1 MIIRQVKFHE
11 SRMAYA
17 REKVADMRFKN
28 PFVMALFL
36 VALCASNAYSIGD
49 SIGKSADQ
57 LIDES
62 NGIHSHDIYHPENPQ
77 EARTLWSLQHG
88 TNFTMPDTVL
98 ENSIGTSTGFRTD
111 TRTSTSPEEPLYSA
125 NSSESLQNQIA
136 GATNASQTTLSQGVA
151 ALNAANAAG
160 NWSFRLRDSKKNRV
174 LALTL
179 FQSYNAVFGTGRI
192 NDGGD
197 TLEVMASGSVE
208 GDKLYLEATSSGTI
222 ILYRLA
228 LTESGNTASG
238 EYRAFSTG
246 NETWK
251 GLADGVRIPS
261 GQPLSRIEKSPRE

>member
-1 MIIRQVKFHE
+1 
-11 SRMAYA
+11 
-17 REKVADMRFKN
+17 MRFKN
-28 PFVMALFL
+28 LL
-36 VALCASNAYSIGD
+36 VITSLLVTLCASNAYSIGD

-77 EARTLWSLQHG
+77 EARALWSLQHG
-88 TNFTMPDTVL
+88 TNFTMPDKVL
-98 ENSIGTSTGFRTD
+98 ENSTG
-111 TRTSTSPEEPLYSA
+111 TRTNTNPEAPPVSA
-125 NSSESLQNQIA
+125 DGSEGLQNRIA
-136 GATNASQTTLSQGVA
+136 GATNASQTTLSQGVT
-151 ALNAANAAG
+151 ALNATNAAG

-179 FQSYNAVFGTGRI
+179 FQLYNAVFGTGRI

-197 TLEVMASGSVE
+197 TLDVSASGSVE

-238 EYRAFSTG
+238 EYRAFSTDK
-246 NETWK
+246 ETWK

-261 GQPLSRIEKSPRE
+261 GQP

>member
-1 MIIRQVKFHE
+1 M
-11 SRMAYA
+11 
-17 REKVADMRFKN
+17 
-28 PFVMALFL
+28 
-36 VALCASNAYSIGD
+36 
-49 SIGKSADQ
+49 
-57 LIDES
+57 
-62 NGIHSHDIYHPENPQ
+62 PE
-77 EARTLWSLQHG
+77 
-88 TNFTMPDTVL
+88 TVL
-98 ENSIGTSTGFRTD
+98 KNSTG
-111 TRTSTSPEEPLYSA
+111 TSPEASLASA
-125 NSSESLQNQIA
+125 GSSESLQNQIA

-151 ALNAANAAG
+151 ALNATSAAG

-208 GDKLYLEATSSGTI
+208 GDRLYLDATSSGTI

-261 GQPLSRIEKSPRE
+261 GQP

>member
-1 MIIRQVKFHE
+1 
-11 SRMAYA
+11 
-17 REKVADMRFKN
+17 
-28 PFVMALFL
+28 
-36 VALCASNAYSIGD
+36 
-49 SIGKSADQ
+49 

-77 EARTLWSLQHG
+77 EARTLWSLEHG

-98 ENSIGTSTGFRTD
+98 ENSTDTSTGTSISA
-111 TRTSTSPEEPLYSA
+111 RTSTSIIPEASLASA
-125 NSSESLQNQIA
+125 DSSEGLQNQIA
-136 GATNASQTTLSQGVA
+136 DATNASQTTLSQGVA
-151 ALNAANAAG
+151 ETNATNAAG

-208 GDKLYLEATSSGTI
+208 GDKLYLDATSSGTI

-246 NETWK
+246 IETWK

-261 GQPLSRIEKSPRE
+261 GQP

>member
-1 MIIRQVKFHE
+1 
-11 SRMAYA
+11 
-17 REKVADMRFKN
+17 MRFKN
-28 PFVMALFL
+28 LFVMTLLL
-36 VALCASNAYSIGD
+36 VTLCASNAYSIGD
-49 SIGKSADQ
+49 SVGKSADQ

-88 TNFTMPDTVL
+88 TNFTMPETVL
-98 ENSIGTSTGFRTD
+98 KNSTG
-111 TRTSTSPEEPLYSA
+111 TSPEASLASA
-125 NSSESLQNQIA
+125 GSSESLQNQIA

-151 ALNAANAAG
+151 ALNATNAAG

-174 LALTL
+174 LALAL

-197 TLEVMASGSVE
+197 TLEVIASGSVE
-208 GDKLYLEATSSGTI
+208 GDRLYLDATSSGTI

-261 GQPLSRIEKSPRE
+261 GQP

>member
-1 MIIRQVKFHE
+1 
-11 SRMAYA
+11 
-17 REKVADMRFKN
+17 MRFKN
-28 PFVMALFL
+28 LFVMALLL

-49 SIGKSADQ
+49 SVGKSADQ

-98 ENSIGTSTGFRTD
+98 ENSTD
-111 TRTSTSPEEPLYSA
+111 TRTDTSTGASARTSIGTIPEASLASA
-125 NSSESLQNQIA
+125 DSSESLQNQIA

-151 ALNAANAAG
+151 ALNATNAAG

-179 FQSYNAVFGTGRI
+179 FQSYNAVFGNGRI

-197 TLEVMASGSVE
+197 TLEVLASGSVE

-228 LTESGNTASG
+228 LTESGNSASG

-246 NETWK
+246 GETWI
-251 GLADGVRIPS
+251 GLADGVRIES
-261 GQPLSRIEKSPRE
+261 G

>member
-1 MIIRQVKFHE
+1 
-11 SRMAYA
+11 
-17 REKVADMRFKN
+17 MRFKN
-28 PFVMALFL
+28 LFVMTLLL
-36 VALCASNAYSIGD
+36 VTLCASNAYSIGD
-49 SIGKSADQ
+49 SVGKSADQ

-98 ENSIGTSTGFRTD
+98 ENSSS
-111 TRTSTSPEEPLYSA
+111 TRTSTGTNTGPEAPLASA
-125 NSSESLQNQIA
+125 DSSESLQNQIA

-151 ALNAANAAG
+151 ALNATSAAG

-208 GDKLYLEATSSGTI
+208 GDRLYLDATSSGTI

-261 GQPLSRIEKSPRE
+261 GQP

>member
-1 MIIRQVKFHE
+1 
-11 SRMAYA
+11 
-17 REKVADMRFKN
+17 MRFKN
-28 PFVMALFL
+28 LLVMTLLL
-36 VALCASNAYSIGD
+36 VTLCASNAYSIGD
-49 SIGKSADQ
+49 SVGKSADQ

-77 EARTLWSLQHG
+77 EARTLWSLEHG

-98 ENSIGTSTGFRTD
+98 ENSTDTSTGTSISA
-111 TRTSTSPEEPLYSA
+111 RTSTSIIPEASLASA
-125 NSSESLQNQIA
+125 DSSEGLQNQIA
-136 GATNASQTTLSQGVA
+136 DATNASQTTLSQGVA
-151 ALNAANAAG
+151 ETNATNAAG

-197 TLEVMASGSVE
+197 TLEVIASGSVE
-208 GDKLYLEATSSGTI
+208 GDKLYLDATSSGTI

-261 GQPLSRIEKSPRE
+261 GQP

>member
-1 MIIRQVKFHE
+1 
-11 SRMAYA
+11 
-17 REKVADMRFKN
+17 MRFKN
-28 PFVMALFL
+28 LLVMTLLL
-36 VALCASNAYSIGD
+36 VTLCVSNAYSIGD
-49 SIGKSADQ
+49 SVGKSADQ

-88 TNFTMPDTVL
+88 TNFTMPDKVL
-98 ENSIGTSTGFRTD
+98 ENSSSTGTSTG
-111 TRTSTSPEEPLYSA
+111 TRTITIPEAPLASPD
-125 NSSESLQNQIA
+125 SSESLQNQIA

-151 ALNAANAAG
+151 ALNATNAAG

-174 LALTL
+174 LALAL

-208 GDKLYLEATSSGTI
+208 GDKLYLDATSSGTI

-261 GQPLSRIEKSPRE
+261 GQP

>member
-1 MIIRQVKFHE
+1 
-11 SRMAYA
+11 
-17 REKVADMRFKN
+17 MRFKN
-28 PFVMALFL
+28 LFVMTLLL
-36 VALCASNAYSIGD
+36 VTLCASNAYSIGD
-49 SIGKSADQ
+49 SVGKSADQ

-98 ENSIGTSTGFRTD
+98 ENSTG
-111 TRTSTSPEEPLYSA
+111 TSPEAPLASA
-125 NSSESLQNQIA
+125 DSSKGLQNQIS

-151 ALNAANAAG
+151 ALNATNAAG

-174 LALTL
+174 LALAL

-261 GQPLSRIEKSPRE
+261 GQP

>member
-1 MIIRQVKFHE
+1 
-11 SRMAYA
+11 
-17 REKVADMRFKN
+17 MRFKN
-28 PFVMALFL
+28 LLVMTLLL
-36 VALCASNAYSIGD
+36 VTLCVSNAYSIGD
-49 SIGKSADQ
+49 SVGKSADQ

-77 EARTLWSLQHG
+77 EARTLWSLEHG

-98 ENSIGTSTGFRTD
+98 ENSTDTSTGTSISA
-111 TRTSTSPEEPLYSA
+111 RTSTSIIPEASLASA
-125 NSSESLQNQIA
+125 DSSEGLQNQIA
-136 GATNASQTTLSQGVA
+136 DATNASQTTLSQGVA
-151 ALNAANAAG
+151 ETNATNAAG

-197 TLEVMASGSVE
+197 TLDVTASGSIE
-208 GDKLYLEATSSGTI
+208 GDKLYLEVTSSGTI

-246 NETWK
+246 QETWK

-261 GQPLSRIEKSPRE
+261 GQP

>member
-1 MIIRQVKFHE
+1 
-11 SRMAYA
+11 
-17 REKVADMRFKN
+17 MRFKN
-28 PFVMALFL
+28 LFVMTLLL
-36 VALCASNAYSIGD
+36 VTLCASNAYSIGD
-49 SIGKSADQ
+49 SVGKSADQ

-98 ENSIGTSTGFRTD
+98 KNSSGTSSG
-111 TRTSTSPEEPLYSA
+111 TRTITIPEASLASA
-125 NSSESLQNQIA
+125 DSSESLQNQIA

-151 ALNAANAAG
+151 ALNATSAAG

-208 GDKLYLEATSSGTI
+208 GDRLYLDATSSGTI

-261 GQPLSRIEKSPRE
+261 GQP

>member
-1 MIIRQVKFHE
+1 
-11 SRMAYA
+11 
-17 REKVADMRFKN
+17 MRFKN
-28 PFVMALFL
+28 LFVMTLLL
-36 VALCASNAYSIGD
+36 VTLCASNAYSIGD
-49 SIGKSADQ
+49 SVGKSADQ

-98 ENSIGTSTGFRTD
+98 ENSSSNRTSTGTN
-111 TRTSTSPEEPLYSA
+111 TGPEASLASA
-125 NSSESLQNQIA
+125 GSSESLQNQIA
-136 GATNASQTTLSQGVA
+136 GATNASQATLSQGVA
-151 ALNAANAAG
+151 TLNATSAAG

-197 TLEVMASGSVE
+197 TLEVSASGSVA
-208 GDKLYLEATSSGTI
+208 GDRLYLDATSSGTI

-251 GLADGVRIPS
+251 GLADGVQIPS
-261 GQPLSRIEKSPRE
+261 GQP

>member
-1 MIIRQVKFHE
+1 
-11 SRMAYA
+11 
-17 REKVADMRFKN
+17 MRFKN
-28 PFVMALFL
+28 LFVMTLLL
-36 VALCASNAYSIGD
+36 VTLCASNAYSIGD
-49 SIGKSADQ
+49 SVGKSADQ

-98 ENSIGTSTGFRTD
+98 KNSTG
-111 TRTSTSPEEPLYSA
+111 TSPEASLASA
-125 NSSESLQNQIA
+125 GSSESLQNQIA

-151 ALNAANAAG
+151 VLNATSAAG

-208 GDKLYLEATSSGTI
+208 GDRLYLDATSSGTI

-261 GQPLSRIEKSPRE
+261 GQP

>member
-1 MIIRQVKFHE
+1 
-11 SRMAYA
+11 
-17 REKVADMRFKN
+17 MRFKN
-28 PFVMALFL
+28 LFVMTLLL
-36 VALCASNAYSIGD
+36 VTLCASNAYSIGD
-49 SIGKSADQ
+49 SVGKSADQ

-88 TNFTMPDTVL
+88 TNFTMPETVL
-98 ENSIGTSTGFRTD
+98 KNSTGTSHAA
-111 TRTSTSPEEPLYSA
+111 SLASA
-125 NSSESLQNQIA
+125 GSSESLQNQIA
-136 GATNASQTTLSQGVA
+136 GATNASQATLSQGVA
-151 ALNAANAAG
+151 TLNATSAAG

-197 TLEVMASGSVE
+197 TLEVIASGSVE
-208 GDKLYLEATSSGTI
+208 GDRLYLDATSSGTI

-261 GQPLSRIEKSPRE
+261 GQP

>member
-1 MIIRQVKFHE
+1 
-11 SRMAYA
+11 
-17 REKVADMRFKN
+17 MRFKN
-28 PFVMALFL
+28 LFVMALLL
-36 VALCASNAYSIGD
+36 VTLCASNAYSIGD
-49 SIGKSADQ
+49 SVGKSADQ

-62 NGIHSHDIYHPENPQ
+62 NGIRSHDVYHPENPQ

-88 TNFTMPDTVL
+88 TNFTMPDAVV
-98 ENSIGTSTGFRTD
+98 ENSIDASTGASTRASTS
-111 TRTSTSPEEPLYSA
+111 TRTSTIPEASLA
-125 NSSESLQNQIA
+125 FADSSEGSQNQIA
-136 GATNASQTTLSQGVA
+136 GSTNASQTTLSQGVA
-151 ALNAANAAG
+151 ETNATNAAG

-197 TLEVMASGSVE
+197 TLEVSASGSVE
-208 GDKLYLEATSSGTI
+208 GDKLYLEATTSGTI

-261 GQPLSRIEKSPRE
+261 GQP

>member
-1 MIIRQVKFHE
+1 
-11 SRMAYA
+11 
-17 REKVADMRFKN
+17 MRFKN
-28 PFVMALFL
+28 LFVMTLLL
-36 VALCASNAYSIGD
+36 VTLCASNAYSIGD
-49 SIGKSADQ
+49 SVGKSADQ

-62 NGIHSHDIYHPENPQ
+62 NGIYSHDIYHPENPQ

-98 ENSIGTSTGFRTD
+98 ENSTGTSTG
-111 TRTSTSPEEPLYSA
+111 TRTITSPEAPLASED
-125 NSSESLQNQIA
+125 SSNGPQNQIA
-136 GATNASQTTLSQGVA
+136 GATNAPQTTLTQGVG
-151 ALNAANAAG
+151 ALNATSAAG
-160 NWSFRLRDSKKNRV
+160 NWSFRLRDSKRNRV
-174 LALTL
+174 LALAL

-251 GLADGVRIPS
+251 GLADGVRIPP
-261 GQPLSRIEKSPRE
+261 GQP

>member
-1 MIIRQVKFHE
+1 MG
-11 SRMAYA
+11 
-17 REKVADMRFKN
+17 FKN
-28 PFVMALFL
+28 LFVMALLL
-36 VALCASNAYSIGD
+36 VTLCASNAYSIGD
-49 SIGKSADQ
+49 SVGKSADQ

-62 NGIHSHDIYHPENPQ
+62 NGIYSHDIYHPENPQ
-77 EARTLWSLQHG
+77 EARTLWSLEHG

-98 ENSIGTSTGFRTD
+98 GNKTDSRTDTSTGAGTSD
-111 TRTSTSPEEPLYSA
+111 RTSINIIPEAPSVIA
-125 NSSESLQNQIA
+125 DSSEGLQNQIA
-136 GATNASQTTLSQGVA
+136 GAANASQTTLSQGVA
-151 ALNAANAAG
+151 ETNATNAAG

-197 TLEVMASGSVE
+197 TLEVLASGSVE
-208 GDKLYLEATSSGTI
+208 GDKLYLEATTSGTI

-246 NETWK
+246 QETWN

-261 GQPLSRIEKSPRE
+261 GEP

>member
-1 MIIRQVKFHE
+1 
-11 SRMAYA
+11 
-17 REKVADMRFKN
+17 MRFKN
-28 PFVMALFL
+28 LFVMTLLL
-36 VALCASNAYSIGD
+36 VTLCASNAYSIGD
-49 SIGKSADQ
+49 SVGKSADQ

-98 ENSIGTSTGFRTD
+98 KNSTGTSPD
-111 TRTSTSPEEPLYSA
+111 APLASA
-125 NSSESLQNQIA
+125 DSSESLQNQIA

-151 ALNAANAAG
+151 VLNATSAAG
-160 NWSFRLRDSKKNRV
+160 NWSFRLRDSKRNRV
-174 LALTL
+174 LALAL

-197 TLEVMASGSVE
+197 TLEVIASGSVE
-208 GDKLYLEATSSGTI
+208 GDKLYLDATSSGTI

-261 GQPLSRIEKSPRE
+261 GQP

>member
-1 MIIRQVKFHE
+1 
-11 SRMAYA
+11 
-17 REKVADMRFKN
+17 MRFKN
-28 PFVMALFL
+28 LFVMALLL

-49 SIGKSADQ
+49 SVGKSADQ

-77 EARTLWSLQHG
+77 EARALWSLEHG
-88 TNFTMPDTVL
+88 TNFTMPDKVL
-98 ENSIGTSTGFRTD
+98 ENSTGTSTI
-111 TRTSTSPEEPLYSA
+111 TSTSPEASMASA
-125 NSSESLQNQIA
+125 DGSESLQNQIA
-136 GATNASQTTLSQGVA
+136 GATNASQTTLSQGGA
-151 ALNAANAAG
+151 ALNATNAAG

-261 GQPLSRIEKSPRE
+261 GQP

>member
-1 MIIRQVKFHE
+1 
-11 SRMAYA
+11 
-17 REKVADMRFKN
+17 MRFKN
-28 PFVMALFL
+28 LLLMALLL

-49 SIGKSADQ
+49 SVGKSADQ

-98 ENSIGTSTGFRTD
+98 ENSTGTSTI
-111 TRTSTSPEEPLYSA
+111 TRTSTSPEAPTASA
-125 NSSESLQNQIA
+125 DGSESLQNQIA

-151 ALNAANAAG
+151 ALNATNAAG

-197 TLEVMASGSVE
+197 TLEVMASGSIE

-222 ILYRLA
+222 TLYRLA

-251 GLADGVRIPS
+251 GLTDGVRIPS
-261 GQPLSRIEKSPRE
+261 GQP

>member
-1 MIIRQVKFHE
+1 
-11 SRMAYA
+11 
-17 REKVADMRFKN
+17 MRFKN
-28 PFVMALFL
+28 LLVMTLLL
-36 VALCASNAYSIGD
+36 VTLCASNAYSIGD
-49 SIGKSADQ
+49 SVGKSADQ

-98 ENSIGTSTGFRTD
+98 ENSSSNRTSTGTN
-111 TRTSTSPEEPLYSA
+111 TGPEATLASA
-125 NSSESLQNQIA
+125 GSSESLQNQIA
-136 GATNASQTTLSQGVA
+136 GATNASQATLSQGVA
-151 ALNAANAAG
+151 TLNATSAAG

-197 TLEVMASGSVE
+197 TLEVSASGSVA
-208 GDKLYLEATSSGTI
+208 GDRLYLDATSSGTI

-251 GLADGVRIPS
+251 GLADGVQIPS
-261 GQPLSRIEKSPRE
+261 GQP

>member
-1 MIIRQVKFHE
+1 
-11 SRMAYA
+11 
-17 REKVADMRFKN
+17 MRFKN
-28 PFVMALFL
+28 LFVTALLL

-49 SIGKSADQ
+49 SVGKSADQ

-77 EARTLWSLQHG
+77 EARALWSLEHG
-88 TNFTMPDTVL
+88 TNFTMPDKVL
-98 ENSIGTSTGFRTD
+98 ENSTGTRTGTSTS
-111 TRTSTSPEEPLYSA
+111 TSTSPEAPPASA
-125 NSSESLQNQIA
+125 DSSEGLQNQIA
-136 GATNASQTTLSQGVA
+136 DAANTSQTSLSQGVA
-151 ALNAANAAG
+151 ELNAANAAG

-197 TLEVMASGSVE
+197 TLEVVASGSVE
-208 GDKLYLEATSSGTI
+208 GDKLYLDATSSGTI

-228 LTESGNTASG
+228 LTKSGNTASG

-261 GQPLSRIEKSPRE
+261 G

>member
-1 MIIRQVKFHE
+1 MPVPFPKLLWLL
-11 SRMAYA
+11 
-17 REKVADMRFKN
+17 AD
-28 PFVMALFL
+28 
-36 VALCASNAYSIGD
+36 
-49 SIGKSADQ
+49 
-57 LIDES
+57 
-62 NGIHSHDIYHPENPQ
+62 
-77 EARTLWSLQHG
+77 
-88 TNFTMPDTVL
+88 
-98 ENSIGTSTGFRTD
+98 
-111 TRTSTSPEEPLYSA
+111 
-125 NSSESLQNQIA
+125 SSEGLQNQIA
-136 GATNASQTTLSQGVA
+136 DAANASQTTLSQGVA
-151 ALNAANAAG
+151 ALNATNAAG

-208 GDKLYLEATSSGTI
+208 GDKLYLDATSSGTI
-222 ILYRLA
+222 ILYSLA

-261 GQPLSRIEKSPRE
+261 GQP

>member
-1 MIIRQVKFHE
+1 
-11 SRMAYA
+11 
-17 REKVADMRFKN
+17 MRFKN
-28 PFVMALFL
+28 LFVMTLLL
-36 VALCASNAYSIGD
+36 VTLCASNAYSIGD
-49 SIGKSADQ
+49 SVGKSADQ

-88 TNFTMPDTVL
+88 TNFTMPETVL
-98 ENSIGTSTGFRTD
+98 KNSTG
-111 TRTSTSPEEPLYSA
+111 TSPEASLASA
-125 NSSESLQNQIA
+125 GSSESLQNQIA

-151 ALNAANAAG
+151 VLNATSAAG
-160 NWSFRLRDSKKNRV
+160 NWSFRLRDSKRNRV
-174 LALTL
+174 LALAL

-208 GDKLYLEATSSGTI
+208 GDRLYLDATSSGTI

-261 GQPLSRIEKSPRE
+261 GQP

>member
-1 MIIRQVKFHE
+1 
-11 SRMAYA
+11 
-17 REKVADMRFKN
+17 MRFKN
-28 PFVMALFL
+28 LFVMTLLL
-36 VALCASNAYSIGD
+36 VTLCASNAYSIGD
-49 SIGKSADQ
+49 SVGKSADQ

-88 TNFTMPDTVL
+88 TNFTMPETVL
-98 ENSIGTSTGFRTD
+98 KNSTG
-111 TRTSTSPEEPLYSA
+111 TSPEASLASA
-125 NSSESLQNQIA
+125 GSSESLQNQIA

-151 ALNAANAAG
+151 ALNATSAAG

-208 GDKLYLEATSSGTI
+208 GDRLYLDATSSGTI

-261 GQPLSRIEKSPRE
+261 GQP

>member
-1 MIIRQVKFHE
+1 
-11 SRMAYA
+11 
-17 REKVADMRFKN
+17 MRFKN
-28 PFVMALFL
+28 LFVIALLL

-62 NGIHSHDIYHPENPQ
+62 NGIYSHDIYHPENPQ
-77 EARTLWSLQHG
+77 EARALWSLEHG
-88 TNFTMPDTVL
+88 TNFTMPDKAL
-98 ENSIGTSTGFRTD
+98 KKSTGTN
-111 TRTSTSPEEPLYSA
+111 PEAPPSFA
-125 NSSESLQNQIA
+125 DGSESQQNLIA
-136 GATNASQTTLSQGVA
+136 GATNVSQTTLSQGVA
-151 ALNAANAAG
+151 ALNATNAAG
-160 NWSFRLRDSKKNRV
+160 NWSFRLRDSKKNSV

-179 FQSYNAVFGTGRI
+179 FQSYNVVFGTGRI

-208 GDKLYLEATSSGTI
+208 GDKLYLDATSSGTV

-251 GLADGVRIPS
+251 GLADGVQLPS
-261 GQPLSRIEKSPRE
+261 GQP

>member
-1 MIIRQVKFHE
+1 
-11 SRMAYA
+11 
-17 REKVADMRFKN
+17 MRFKN
-28 PFVMALFL
+28 LFVMALL
-36 VALCASNAYSIGD
+36 VVALCASNAYSIGD
-49 SIGKSADQ
+49 SVGKSADQ

-98 ENSIGTSTGFRTD
+98 ANSTDTSTGASTSA
-111 TRTSTSPEEPLYSA
+111 RTSTSIIPEASLA
-125 NSSESLQNQIA
+125 FADSSEGSQNQIA
-136 GATNASQTTLSQGVA
+136 GATNGSQTTLSQGIA
-151 ALNAANAAG
+151 ETNATNATG

-208 GDKLYLEATSSGTI
+208 GDQLYLEATSSGTI
-222 ILYRLA
+222 ILYRIA
-228 LTESGNTASG
+228 LIESGNTASG
-238 EYRAFSTG
+238 EYRAFSTS

-261 GQPLSRIEKSPRE
+261 G